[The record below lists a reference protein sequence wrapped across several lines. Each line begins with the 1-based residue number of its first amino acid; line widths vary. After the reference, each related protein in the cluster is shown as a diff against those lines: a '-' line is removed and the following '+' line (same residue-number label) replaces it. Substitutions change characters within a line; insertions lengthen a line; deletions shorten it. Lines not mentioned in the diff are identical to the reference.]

1 MMDLLRHFFSRGH
14 DGRVT
19 CVDASAA
26 ADFVVSG
33 GVDYTVRTGPILAF
47 GPTVELFG
55 FGPLAPVAKSE
66 LMLFDS

>member
-1 MMDLLRHFFSRGH
+1 MGEEDGQARESLLENGEMEAKQVAYTATGSESMMDLLRHFFSRGH

-33 GVDYTVRTGPILAF
+33 GVD
-47 GPTVELFG
+47 
-55 FGPLAPVAKSE
+55 
-66 LMLFDS
+66 

>member
-1 MMDLLRHFFSRGH
+1 MMDLLRHFFTRGH

-33 GVDYTVRTGPILAF
+33 GVDYTVRTAAAARGGGRSAGPFKRCLQGASAARVDQI
-47 GPTVELFG
+47 
-55 FGPLAPVAKSE
+55 
-66 LMLFDS
+66 M

>member
-1 MMDLLRHFFSRGH
+1 MDLLRHFFTRGH

-33 GVDYTVRTGPILAF
+33 GVDYTVRPGEPNIYIYICIF
-47 GPTVELFG
+47 FFCGRVFDG
-55 FGPLAPVAKSE
+55 F
-66 LMLFDS
+66 